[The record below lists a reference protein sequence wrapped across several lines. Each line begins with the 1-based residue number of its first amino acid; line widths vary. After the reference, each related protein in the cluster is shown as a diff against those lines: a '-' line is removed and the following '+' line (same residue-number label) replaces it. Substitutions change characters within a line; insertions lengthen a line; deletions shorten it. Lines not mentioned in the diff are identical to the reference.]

1 MRASLFPADRRNAW
15 PTARA
20 DAGGHGGFLAALRA
34 IPASL
39 RPASSQ
45 AGLRSRSK
53 RSQSVFSSVFS
64 DRNVW
69 LASALSGALAF
80 ALYTKVIEVPTTGW
94 FSGSLRAQDV
104 DDE

>member
-1 MRASLFPADRRNAW
+1 MRSALFPADQRDTW

-39 RPASSQ
+39 RPAASQ
-45 AGLRSRSK
+45 SGLRSRSK
-53 RSQSVFSSVFS
+53 RPKSWTSTLFS

-69 LASALSGALAF
+69 LASAGSATLAF
-80 ALYTKVIEVPTTGW
+80 ALWTGVIEVPRTGW
-94 FSGSLRAQDV
+94 FSGSLRAADV